1 MLALPFVPFGSSQ
14 PTDQALYE
22 LLYGSVLVL
31 LGVKTE
37 VGEGQKAVFDQ
48 T

>member
-1 MLALPFVPFGSSQ
+1 MLGLPFVPFGSGQ

-31 LGVKTE
+31 
-37 VGEGQKAVFDQ
+37 
-48 T
+48 